1 MVRGLKKDQEEN
13 CREEDVEKQYTNI
26 IPIRLMVSMVVMA
39 IVNLWLAYEN
49 EVDGIAPFLYII
61 GMIITVLWTGLIFVK
76 KLIGVHALYL
86 PVIIMVISFVCG
98 LNYIDSTS
106 GWDGLG
112 ALVLLMCLMFFLV
125 ITYLCFVCE
134 VIIRAVF
141 KRHL

>member
-1 MVRGLKKDQEEN
+1 MILRILNDTK
-13 CREEDVEKQYTNI
+13 I

-39 IVNLWLAYEN
+39 IVNLWLVYEN

-61 GMIITVLWTGLIFVK
+61 GMIVTVLWTGLIFVK

-86 PVIIMVISFVCG
+86 PVIVMVISFICG
-98 LNYIDSTS
+98 LNYIDSMS

-125 ITYLCFVCE
+125 ITYLCFICE
-134 VIIRAVF
+134 VIISAVF
-141 KRHL
+141 SKREKAN